1 MRRHNKRGYFS
12 PATIMALLLAVLALG
27 LPFIMNGPVKDEDI
41 LTPLPTPESTVTT
54 ITEDT
59 KIAAVPTQKPVAVTT
74 KKRTDVSPKPSVTSS
89 GTAPAAVVSSETV
102 KSVQDKA
109 VNLEKVALGL
119 YRDNGED
126 ITADALREKAG
137 VPADEH
143 FIVTISK
150 KNGNISKVSYFTKD
164 YSVAFSNGKFSALAN
179 IAGDDFEDAVLPIVS
194 IVFKT
199 NAKDSSG
206 KEKMI

>member
-1 MRRHNKRGYFS
+1 MRRRNNKGYFS
-12 PATIMALLLAVLALG
+12 PMTITALLLALIITG
-27 LPFIMNGPVKDEDI
+27 LPFIMSGPVKDDDI
-41 LTPLPTPESTVTT
+41 LTPLPTPETT
-54 ITEDT
+54 AQESSVI
-59 KIAAVPTQKPVAVTT
+59 VTT

-89 GTAPAAVVSSETV
+89 GTAPSAVVSSETV

-119 YRDNGED
+119 YRDNGDD
-126 ITADALREKAG
+126 ITAESVREKAG

-179 IAGDDFEDAVLPIVS
+179 VAGDDFKDAVL
-194 IVFKT
+194 FL
-199 NAKDSSG
+199 
-206 KEKMI
+206 

>member
-1 MRRHNKRGYFS
+1 MKRHNKRGYFS

-27 LPFIMNGPVKDEDI
+27 LPFIMNGPVNDEDI
-41 LTPLPTPESTVTT
+41 LTPLPTPESTITTVTT
-54 ITEDT
+54 ITEDS
-59 KIAAVPTQKPVAVTT
+59 KITAVPTQKPVAVTT
-74 KKRTDVSPKPSVTSS
+74 KKRTDVSPKPSVTTSKAATPS
-89 GTAPAAVVSSETV
+89 APAAVVSSETV
-102 KSVQDKA
+102 KNVQDKA

-119 YRDNGED
+119 FRDNGYD
-126 ITADALREKAG
+126 ITADAVREKAG

-179 IAGDDFEDAVLPIVS
+179 VAGDDFEDAVL
-194 IVFKT
+194 FL
-199 NAKDSSG
+199 
-206 KEKMI
+206 

>member
-1 MRRHNKRGYFS
+1 MKRHNKRGYFS

-27 LPFIMNGPVKDEDI
+27 LPFIMNGPVNDEDI
-41 LTPLPTPESTVTT
+41 LTPLPTPESTVT
-54 ITEDT
+54 EDS
-59 KIAAVPTQKPVAVTT
+59 KISAVPTQKPVAVTT
-74 KKRTDVSPKPSVTSS
+74 KKRTDVSPKPSVATSKAATPS
-89 GTAPAAVVSSETV
+89 APAAVVSSETV

-150 KNGNISKVSYFTKD
+150 KNGNVSKVSYFTKD

-179 IAGDDFEDAVLPIVS
+179 IAGDDFEDAVL
-194 IVFKT
+194 FL
-199 NAKDSSG
+199 
-206 KEKMI
+206 

>member
-27 LPFIMNGPVKDEDI
+27 LPFIMNGPVNDEDI
-41 LTPLPTPESTVTT
+41 LTPLPTPESTITENST
-54 ITEDT
+54 IT
-59 KIAAVPTQKPVAVTT
+59 AVPTQKPVAVTT
-74 KKRTDVSPKPSVTSS
+74 KKRTDVSPKPSVTTSKAATPS
-89 GTAPAAVVSSETV
+89 APAAVVSSETV

-119 YRDNGED
+119 YRDNGD
-126 ITADALREKAG
+126 NITAESVREKAG
-137 VPADEH
+137 VPSDEH

-150 KNGNISKVSYFTKD
+150 KNGNISKVSYFTKN

-179 IAGDDFEDAVLPIVS
+179 VAGDDFEDAVL
-194 IVFKT
+194 FL
-199 NAKDSSG
+199 
-206 KEKMI
+206 

>member
-1 MRRHNKRGYFS
+1 MKRHNKRGYFS

-27 LPFIMNGPVKDEDI
+27 LPFIMNGPVNDEDI
-41 LTPLPTPESTVTT
+41 LTPLPTPESTVT
-54 ITEDT
+54 EDS
-59 KIAAVPTQKPVAVTT
+59 KISAVPTQKPVAVTT

-89 GTAPAAVVSSETV
+89 GTAPAAVVSSEKV

-119 YRDNGED
+119 YRDNGD
-126 ITADALREKAG
+126 NLTADAVREKAG

-143 FIVTISK
+143 FIVTIST
-150 KNGNISKVSYFTKD
+150 KNGNVSKVSYFTKD

-179 IAGDDFEDAVLPIVS
+179 IAGDDFEDAVL
-194 IVFKT
+194 FL
-199 NAKDSSG
+199 
-206 KEKMI
+206 

>member
-12 PATIMALLLAVLALG
+12 PTTIMALLLAVLALG

-41 LTPLPTPESTVTT
+41 LTPLPTPEST

-59 KIAAVPTQKPVAVTT
+59 TNTAVPTQKPVAVTT

-179 IAGDDFEDAVLPIVS
+179 IAGDDFEDAVL
-194 IVFKT
+194 FL
-199 NAKDSSG
+199 
-206 KEKMI
+206 

>member
-27 LPFIMNGPVKDEDI
+27 LPFIMNRPVNDEDI

-59 KIAAVPTQKPVAVTT
+59 QITAVPTQKPVAVTT

-89 GTAPAAVVSSETV
+89 GTAPSAVVSSETV

-109 VNLEKVALGL
+109 VNLEKAALGL
-119 YRDNGED
+119 YRDNGD
-126 ITADALREKAG
+126 NLTAESVREKAG

-179 IAGDDFEDAVLPIVS
+179 IAGDDFEDAVL
-194 IVFKT
+194 FL
-199 NAKDSSG
+199 
-206 KEKMI
+206 

>member
-1 MRRHNKRGYFS
+1 MKRHNKRGYFS

-27 LPFIMNGPVKDEDI
+27 LPFIMNGPVNDEDI
-41 LTPLPTPESTVTT
+41 LTPLPTPEST
-54 ITEDT
+54 ITEDST
-59 KIAAVPTQKPVAVTT
+59 ITAVPTQKPVAVTT
-74 KKRTDVSPKPSVTSS
+74 KKRTDVSPKPSVTTSKAATPS
-89 GTAPAAVVSSETV
+89 APAAVVSSETV
-102 KSVQDKA
+102 KNVQDKT

-119 YRDNGED
+119 FRDNGYD
-126 ITADALREKAG
+126 ITADAVREKAG

-179 IAGDDFEDAVLPIVS
+179 VAGDDFEDAVL
-194 IVFKT
+194 FL
-199 NAKDSSG
+199 
-206 KEKMI
+206 

>member
-27 LPFIMNGPVKDEDI
+27 LPFIMNGPVNDEDI

-59 KIAAVPTQKPVAVTT
+59 QITAVPTQKPVAVTT

-89 GTAPAAVVSSETV
+89 GTAPSAVVSSETV

-109 VNLEKVALGL
+109 VNLEKAALGL
-119 YRDNGED
+119 YRDNGD
-126 ITADALREKAG
+126 NLTAESVREKAG

-179 IAGDDFEDAVLPIVS
+179 IAGDDFEDAVL
-194 IVFKT
+194 FL
-199 NAKDSSG
+199 
-206 KEKMI
+206 

>member
-27 LPFIMNGPVKDEDI
+27 LPFIMNGPVNDEDI

-74 KKRTDVSPKPSVTSS
+74 KKRTDVSPKSSVTSS
-89 GTAPAAVVSSETV
+89 GTAPSAVVSSETV

-179 IAGDDFEDAVLPIVS
+179 IAGDDFEDAVL
-194 IVFKT
+194 FL
-199 NAKDSSG
+199 
-206 KEKMI
+206 

>member
-12 PATIMALLLAVLALG
+12 PTTIIALLLAVLALG
-27 LPFIMNGPVKDEDI
+27 LPFIMNGPVNDEDI

-89 GTAPAAVVSSETV
+89 GTAPSAVVSSETV

-109 VNLEKVALGL
+109 INLEKVALGL
-119 YRDNGED
+119 YRDNGEN

-179 IAGDDFEDAVLPIVS
+179 IAGDDFEDAVL
-194 IVFKT
+194 FL
-199 NAKDSSG
+199 
-206 KEKMI
+206 

>member
-27 LPFIMNGPVKDEDI
+27 LPFIMNGPVNDEDI

-119 YRDNGED
+119 YRDSGED

-179 IAGDDFEDAVLPIVS
+179 IAGDDFEDAVL
-194 IVFKT
+194 FL
-199 NAKDSSG
+199 
-206 KEKMI
+206 

>member
-12 PATIMALLLAVLALG
+12 PTTIMALLLAVLALG

-41 LTPLPTPESTVTT
+41 LTPLPTPEST

-59 KIAAVPTQKPVAVTT
+59 QITAVPTQKPVAVTT

-137 VPADEH
+137 VPDDEH

-179 IAGDDFEDAVLPIVS
+179 IAGDDFEDAVL
-194 IVFKT
+194 FL
-199 NAKDSSG
+199 
-206 KEKMI
+206 

>member
-12 PATIMALLLAVLALG
+12 PTTIMALLLAVLALG

-102 KSVQDKA
+102 KGVQDKA

-179 IAGDDFEDAVLPIVS
+179 IAGDDFEDAVL
-194 IVFKT
+194 FL
-199 NAKDSSG
+199 
-206 KEKMI
+206 

>member
-27 LPFIMNGPVKDEDI
+27 LPFIMNGPVNDEDI

-89 GTAPAAVVSSETV
+89 GTAPSAVVSSETV

-119 YRDNGED
+119 YRDNGD
-126 ITADALREKAG
+126 NLTADAVREKAG

-143 FIVTISK
+143 FIVTIST
-150 KNGNISKVSYFTKD
+150 KNGNVSKVSYFTKD

-179 IAGDDFEDAVLPIVS
+179 IAGDDFEDAVL
-194 IVFKT
+194 FL
-199 NAKDSSG
+199 
-206 KEKMI
+206 

>member
-1 MRRHNKRGYFS
+1 MKRHNKRGYFS
-12 PATIMALLLAVLALG
+12 PATIMALLLAALALG
-27 LPFIMNGPVKDEDI
+27 LPFIMNGPVNDEDI

-54 ITEDT
+54 ITEDS
-59 KIAAVPTQKPVAVTT
+59 KITAVPTQKPVAVTT
-74 KKRTDVSPKPSVTSS
+74 KKRTDISPKPSVTSS

-119 YRDNGED
+119 YRDNGD
-126 ITADALREKAG
+126 NLTADAVREKAG

-143 FIVTISK
+143 FIVTIST

-179 IAGDDFEDAVLPIVS
+179 IAGDDFEDAVL
-194 IVFKT
+194 FL
-199 NAKDSSG
+199 
-206 KEKMI
+206 

>member
-1 MRRHNKRGYFS
+1 MKRHNKRGYFS

-27 LPFIMNGPVKDEDI
+27 LPFIMNGPVNDEDI
-41 LTPLPTPESTVTT
+41 LTPLPTPESTITTVTT
-54 ITEDT
+54 ITEDS
-59 KIAAVPTQKPVAVTT
+59 KITAVPTQKPVAVTT
-74 KKRTDVSPKPSVTSS
+74 KKRTDVSPKPSVTTSKAATPS
-89 GTAPAAVVSSETV
+89 EPAAVVSSETV

-119 YRDNGED
+119 YRDSGED
-126 ITADALREKAG
+126 ITAESVREKAG

-179 IAGDDFEDAVLPIVS
+179 VAGDDFEDAVL
-194 IVFKT
+194 FL
-199 NAKDSSG
+199 
-206 KEKMI
+206 

>member
-1 MRRHNKRGYFS
+1 MKRHNKRGYFS

-27 LPFIMNGPVKDEDI
+27 LPFIMNGPVNDEDI
-41 LTPLPTPESTVTT
+41 LTPLPTPESTITTVTT
-54 ITEDT
+54 ITEDS

-89 GTAPAAVVSSETV
+89 GTAPSAVVSSETV
-102 KSVQDKA
+102 KNVQDKA

-119 YRDNGED
+119 FRDNGYD
-126 ITADALREKAG
+126 ITAESVREKAG

-179 IAGDDFEDAVLPIVS
+179 VTGDDFEDAVL
-194 IVFKT
+194 FL
-199 NAKDSSG
+199 
-206 KEKMI
+206 

>member
-1 MRRHNKRGYFS
+1 MKRHNKRGYFS

-27 LPFIMNGPVKDEDI
+27 LPFIMNGPVNDEDI
-41 LTPLPTPESTVTT
+41 LTPLPTPESTITTVTT
-54 ITEDT
+54 ITEDS
-59 KIAAVPTQKPVAVTT
+59 KITAVPTQKPVAVTT
-74 KKRTDVSPKPSVTSS
+74 KKRTDVSPKPSVTTSKAATPS
-89 GTAPAAVVSSETV
+89 APSAVVSSETV
-102 KSVQDKA
+102 KNVQDKA

-119 YRDNGED
+119 FRDNGYD
-126 ITADALREKAG
+126 ITADAVREKTG

-179 IAGDDFEDAVLPIVS
+179 VAGDDFEDAVL
-194 IVFKT
+194 FL
-199 NAKDSSG
+199 
-206 KEKMI
+206 

>member
-27 LPFIMNGPVKDEDI
+27 LPFIMNGPVNDEDI
-41 LTPLPTPESTVTT
+41 LTPLPTPESTITENST
-54 ITEDT
+54 IT
-59 KIAAVPTQKPVAVTT
+59 AVPTQKPVAVTT
-74 KKRTDVSPKPSVTSS
+74 KKRTDVSPKPSVTTSKAATPS
-89 GTAPAAVVSSETV
+89 APAAVVSSETV

-119 YRDNGED
+119 YRDNGDD
-126 ITADALREKAG
+126 ITAESVREKAG
-137 VPADEH
+137 VPSDEH

-179 IAGDDFEDAVLPIVS
+179 VAGDDFEDAVL
-194 IVFKT
+194 FL
-199 NAKDSSG
+199 
-206 KEKMI
+206 

>member
-1 MRRHNKRGYFS
+1 MKRHNKRGYFS
-12 PATIMALLLAVLALG
+12 PATIMALLLAMLALG
-27 LPFIMNGPVKDEDI
+27 LPFIMNGPVNDEDI

-54 ITEDT
+54 ITEDSIIT
-59 KIAAVPTQKPVAVTT
+59 AVPTQKPVAVTT

-89 GTAPAAVVSSETV
+89 GTAPSAVVSSETV

-109 VNLEKVALGL
+109 VNLEKAALGL

-143 FIVTISK
+143 FIVTIST
-150 KNGNISKVSYFTKD
+150 KNGNVSKVSYFTKD
-164 YSVAFSNGKFSALAN
+164 YSVAFSDGKFSALAN
-179 IAGDDFEDAVLPIVS
+179 IAGDDFEDAVL
-194 IVFKT
+194 FL
-199 NAKDSSG
+199 
-206 KEKMI
+206 

>member
-12 PATIMALLLAVLALG
+12 PTTIMALLLAVLAIG

-102 KSVQDKA
+102 KGVQDKA

-179 IAGDDFEDAVLPIVS
+179 IAGDDFEDAVL
-194 IVFKT
+194 FL
-199 NAKDSSG
+199 
-206 KEKMI
+206 